1 MSTQHILV
9 AIKTAVQTLLSNN
22 SDQIE
27 VKKQIDS
34 IHKHFQGLTE
44 ITGYDSKIEHLAA
57 IPTAR
62 GKALGLN
69 HAAQCLLDYKRTV
82 KFLTAVVTAI
92 KEKQKTQEGVIK
104 IFYAGCGPYA
114 PFVTLIAPLFSPKE
128 IQFSVLEINSNSL
141 KSAKQLIQKLHLNSY
156 MQEYH
161 LADAVTFKVPNPA
174 EYHIL
179 ISETLDAL
187 LYRECYVPILFNLLS
202 QFNPNVTLIPENVKI
217 HFSLSTGPIQ
227 NPTHQEKRI
236 ITIVDV
242 REAVSKYADISE
254 LSQLPD
260 QYIDVKSL
268 NISQYTHAVLDT
280 EVLVYNDICL
290 TRNESSLSL
299 SQQLDL
305 EQPFNF
311 KSIVFTYVLEPEIE
325 LKFGVE

>member
-44 ITGYDSKIEHLAA
+44 ITGYDSKIQHLAA
-57 IPTAR
+57 VPTAR

-104 IFYAGCGPYA
+104 IFYASCGPYA
-114 PFVTLIAPLFSPKE
+114 PFVTLIAPLFSSEE
-128 IQFSVLEINSNSL
+128 IQFSILEINSNSL

-156 MQEYH
+156 MQEYY

-187 LYRECYVPILFNLLS
+187 LYRECYVPILFNLLP

-236 ITIVDV
+236 TTIVDV
-242 REAVSKYADISE
+242 REAVSKYADIPE

-268 NISQYTHAVLDT
+268 NIHQYTHAVLDT

-290 TRNESSLSL
+290 TRNESSLTL

-325 LKFGVE
+325 LKFGIE